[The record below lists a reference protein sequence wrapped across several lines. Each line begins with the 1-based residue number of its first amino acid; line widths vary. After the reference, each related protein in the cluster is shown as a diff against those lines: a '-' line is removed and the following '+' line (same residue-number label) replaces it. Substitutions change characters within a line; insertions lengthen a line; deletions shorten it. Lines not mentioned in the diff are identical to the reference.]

1 MQSGRQGL
9 PERRAF
15 KARRGPQVL
24 SVLQDR
30 RVRRVPQEQPVLPAP
45 PGRRDLRARPERPA
59 RLVLLVRPDR
69 RGLSAATARRA
80 PRGQPVPP
88 ARLGRPGRAIRA
100 RRQLLPMQRA

>member
-30 RVRRVPQEQPVLPAP
+30 RVRRVPQEQPVLLAP
-45 PGRRDLRARPERPA
+45 PGRRDLWARPERPA
-59 RLVLLVRPDR
+59 RLVLLVRPDH

-88 ARLGRPGRAIRA
+88 ARLGRLDRAIRA
-100 RRQLLPMQRA
+100 RRQLLPMRQA